1 MTVRIAICDRRAGS
15 SPRRAAA
22 AVAVAL
28 LSSSPLSRAAPP
40 APQAQTAPTA
50 TLTVTPARTSLELGI
65 DKEVEVAV
73 DLAGPD
79 AERFTPARALA
90 TVGTLEPLRARAPGH
105 FVARYVPPDTRF
117 PQVALLVVELANG
130 AERVH
135 AGARIPLACAT
146 AFPFH
151 TSGGASVTMRV
162 GDRQFGPVVAD
173 KQGHVE
179 IPIEVPPGVR
189 HGQARATDR
198 NGASRETEVDLQLP
212 SFPRVALLAPDGMEA
227 GSLADVT
234 VLAVDETG
242 APAAAD
248 TLTLAASA
256 GLAHPLGAAAPG
268 EARFLYEA
276 PVRLAETPS
285 VKLTATAAGDH
296 PGFAEANVALRPGAP
311 RSLEITSSADRL
323 VVGDPRPVQISMT
336 ARDRFGNATP
346 AKDLHARVDGHAV
359 PVAIDAAGVG
369 TLRLSPPARYTGQDG
384 ISIEAGVADIS
395 AGRKLH
401 VTGGAPA
408 RVTVQLGATWM
419 VGDGHRGVELRARV
433 VDHNGTPTAVPGL
446 AWETPNGHIRD
457 VRVPHDGEYLAEYV
471 PDRTRDPHTEL
482 VTVTA
487 AEALRASAHLV
498 VTPPPVRLIVGA
510 RAGVY
515 TNFGHAAGPV
525 AFAEGLAPVRVPRG
539 RLAVGLT
546 AGYLRGDMSTP
557 GVERTGTARLETNL
571 LPLQAMARG
580 GFSLPYGFNLDGEVA
595 AGWSW
600 AWLRVTASPSGSA
613 AVIDSATANAPALAA
628 GAEASYPLKP
638 GRLTLGV
645 RYLWIDLGRTS
656 TGDQIEGNSAGLIAD
671 LGYKMTF

>member
-1 MTVRIAICDRRAGS
+1 VTVRIAICDRRAGS
-15 SPRRAAA
+15 NPRRAAA

-90 TVGTLEPLRARAPGH
+90 TVGTLEPLRTRAPGH
-105 FVARYVPPDTRF
+105 FVTRYVPPDTRF

-346 AKDLHARVDGHAV
+346 AKDLH
-359 PVAIDAAGVG
+359 
-369 TLRLSPPARYTGQDG
+369 
-384 ISIEAGVADIS
+384 
-395 AGRKLH
+395 
-401 VTGGAPA
+401 
-408 RVTVQLGATWM
+408 
-419 VGDGHRGVELRARV
+419 ARV